1 MLIHNLQKQ
10 GLIQPP
16 KWLADNVAFLTV
28 MGSVAYGVSSDSS
41 DEDMYGFCLPPKDMT
56 FPHLAG
62 DIPGF
67 GTQKQRFSVWQQHH
81 IKTLDGKKEYDFS
94 IYSIVQYF
102 DLIMQCNPNMI
113 DSLFVPE
120 RCIKHA
126 TEISRMVRDR
136 RKMFLHKGAWHKFKG
151 YAYSQLHKIEIK
163 RQNSPEVVDLRSF
176 CADHGIAPAKVF
188 DVNAEVLTHSHSAIR
203 DSMSQPERFEL
214 LRLCDAVT
222 VAGPRFVN
230 ITKFGFDVKFA
241 YHVVRLLD
249 EVEQIMVEHDLD
261 LQRNREQLKAI
272 RRGEW
277 TQGQIIDHFENKE
290 KALEDVYL
298 KSTLPTHPDEKA
310 IKQLLID
317 CLEHHYGDIST
328 AVARDNSVDALVRDI
343 DSLLGRYR

>member
-1 MLIHNLQKQ
+1 MLIHTLQKQ

-41 DEDMYGFCLPPKDMT
+41 DEDIYGFCVPPKDMT

-62 DIPGF
+62 EIPGF
-67 GTQKQRFSVWQQHH
+67 GTQLQRFNVWQQHH
-81 IKTLDGKKEYDFS
+81 IKTLDGRKEYDFA

-102 DLIMQCNPNMI
+102 QLIMECNPNMI

-120 RCIKHA
+120 RCIKHT
-126 TEISRMVRDR
+126 TEIARMVRDR

-151 YAYSQLHKIEIK
+151 YSYSQLHKIEIK

-176 CADHGIAPAKVF
+176 CADHGIEPAKVF
-188 DVNAEVLTHSHSAIR
+188 DINAEIILADRHGAG
-203 DSMSQPERFEL
+203 MSQATQFEL
-214 LRLCDAVT
+214 SRLCEAVQA
-222 VAGPRFVN
+222 AGPRFVN

-241 YHVVRLLD
+241 YHVVRLLN
-249 EVEQIMVEHDLD
+249 EIEQIMVEHDLD
-261 LQRNREQLKAI
+261 IQRNREQLKAI

-277 TQGQIIDHFENKE
+277 SQEQIISYFEDKE
-290 KALEDVYL
+290 KSLEDVYA
-298 KSTLPTHPDEKA
+298 KSTLPAKPDEKA
-310 IKQLLID
+310 VKQLLVD

-328 AVARDNSVDALVRDI
+328 AVARDNSLDALVRDM
-343 DSLLGRYR
+343 DTVLGKYR